1 MLKDEIEN
9 SGSAILRPSEA
20 LQVEPQEE
28 PFRTLRSCCRLSL
41 QDVCKA
47 K

>member
-28 PFRTLRSCCRLSL
+28 PFRTLRSCRLSL